1 MAKENAKKFEELL
14 TSDENLQTK
23 LRAAADSY
31 TGDKKDEK
39 AVFDAVI
46 VPLANEANLP
56 FTYEEAREYAMENR
70 ELSLDEGNAAA
81 GGNADVDGGAG
92 YCTVIGFNGEP
103 EAEYCEVGKEDAA
116 GFGAC
121 AYIGVG
127 FLAWW

>member
-14 TSDENLQTK
+14 VSDEKLQAK

-81 GGNADVDGGAG
+81 GGNADVDGGTSW
-92 YCTVIGFNGEP
+92 CFWIGGGDDPDAEACGAFTP
-103 EAEYCEVGKEDAA
+103 ET

-121 AYIGVG
+121 AFIGVG
-127 FLAWW
+127 FAKID

>member
-81 GGNADVDGGAG
+81 GGNAELDGGKGGCAI
-92 YCTVIGFNGEP
+92 IGITDEP
-103 EAEYCEVGKEDAA
+103 ETVSCINTDEGVA
-116 GFGAC
+116 AC
-121 AYIGVG
+121 AYVGVG
-127 FLAWW
+127 FFVWW